1 MDAWAEKVSTPRLG
15 VLDFHPIQYHTP
27 LYRLLS
33 TRGNVELDVLYL
45 DDLGLRPA
53 IDPGFGVPVSWDIDL
68 LSGYR
73 GRFMLEPLPESPAV
87 GADLLAIPRGTAAQ
101 TQAIA
106 R

>member
-27 LYRLLS
+27 LYQRLA

-45 DDLGLRPA
+45 NDLGLRSA

-68 LSGYR
+68 VSGYR
-73 GRFMLEPLPESPAV
+73 GRLMLEPLPESPAV
-87 GADLLAIPRGTAAQ
+87 GGDLLAIPRGTAAQ
-101 TQAIA
+101 TRVIA
-106 R
+106 G